1 MFEKQPERLGLNFKS
16 CNMSKDDITKLNIQL
31 QKAKHNL
38 MSLDLNLSDNNLE
51 KDNFPEVAN
60 IIKSLQSLKTLSL
73 NLTNNFCDDIP

>member
-1 MFEKQPERLGLNFKS
+1 
-16 CNMSKDDITKLNIQL
+16 
-31 QKAKHNL
+31 